1 MLGQVQDSHRQ
12 YQIFTNTELLAPQ
25 EIRLVTFAPENQK
38 KKKKKKKKNEGKKG
52 KKTEKK
58 ERSKK

>member
-12 YQIFTNTELLAPQ
+12 YQIFTNTGLLAPQ

-38 KKKKKKKKNEGKKG
+38 KKKKKKKNEGKKG